1 MIFGPFSNCRDD
13 DIESL
18 RLRVDTPDPADLAEL
33 AETDILRLVSTFSRH
48 PLVSL
53 MTLGCEDDVTDDS
66 VDVFLFVA
74 FLDRAQ
80 SKFLPAYY

>member
-33 AETDILRLVSTFSRH
+33 AETDILRLV
-48 PLVSL
+48 
-53 MTLGCEDDVTDDS
+53 G
-66 VDVFLFVA
+66 
-74 FLDRAQ
+74 
-80 SKFLPAYY
+80 

>member
-48 PLVSL
+48 PLGSQL
-53 MTLGCEDDVTDDS
+53 TLGCEDDVTDCT
-66 VDVFLFVA
+66 VDLYLWPLGF
-74 FLDRAQ
+74 
-80 SKFLPAYY
+80 S